1 MTDDVFDDIIP
12 TAEPA
17 EAITEEQPVAPQE
30 TPQGAQ
36 LEETHEDDDDHEEE
50 AKPEPQGRKPRALR
64 EKEKRLEI
72 QSERDALKEQ
82 LAIERYRNEQLRT
95 FKELQEQK
103 QPTQDDDALL
113 RAAGID
119 PETLVDKEAIV
130 AMVKQN
136 NAIRAAAQSNEES
149 RHADAIR
156 GSILTAQAQNPDF
169 SDAVAF
175 YAEQKALEARAV
187 AEALGVQATEDDV
200 RQAVVNKTQEIVN
213 QAYRAGK
220 DPAQALMTMAKTM
233 GYKPQPKPLTK
244 GDGLDYNALNNL
256 RDAAGKPAYQA
267 ESAIVNTKAPKVY
280 GDGRVE
286 IDW

>member
-1 MTDDVFDDIIP
+1 MTEDVTFDDIIP
-12 TAEPA
+12 TAEGVPEEAVATLEDKPVEQEPVLEPA
-17 EAITEEQPVAPQE
+17 IEDEE
-30 TPQGAQ
+30 
-36 LEETHEDDDDHEEE
+36 DEEE
-50 AKPEPQGRKPRALR
+50 VKAEPQGRKPRALR
-64 EKEKRLEI
+64 EKEKRLEV

-82 LAIERYRNEQLRT
+82 LAIERYRNEQLRA
-95 FKELQEQK
+95 FKELSQPEKQE
-103 QPTQDDDALL
+103 DGDAIL

-119 PETLVDKEAIV
+119 PDSVIDKDAIV

-136 NAIRAAAQSNEES
+136 NALRDSTLKTEEA
-149 RHADAIR
+149 RHSDAIR

-175 YAEQKALEARAV
+175 YAEQKALEARSV
-187 AEALGVQATEDDV
+187 AQALGIVANEDDV

-220 DPAQALMTMAKTM
+220 DPAQALLVLAKSM
-233 GYKPQPKPLTK
+233 GFKPQPKPVAK
-244 GDGLDYNALNNL
+244 ESGLDYNALNNL

-267 ESAIVNTKAPKVY
+267 ESAVVNAKTPKVW